1 MQAPDACWLSN
12 SPCFDYLLIILLYYG
27 VPAPWTVL
35 TAHVVVTHHKQTSL
49 LSDVTSW
56 ICSG

>member
-12 SPCFDYLLIILLYYG
+12 CPCFDYLLIILLYYG

-35 TAHVVVTHHKQTSL
+35 TAHVVVTNHKQTSL
-49 LSDVTSW
+49 LSAEVLN
-56 ICSG
+56 ICLT